1 MIKQQCVHSQS
12 INELAKIK
20 KQKHI
25 RKALMSLQKK
35 MKLCNFILGIIK
47 HEAIMFFPA
56 WDNPRYT
63 AKLQD
68 EGLKKKKFTWIT
80 QPNTKCRS

>member
-1 MIKQQCVHSQS
+1 MHSQS

-20 KQKHI
+20 KQKHV

-47 HEAIMFFPA
+47 HVKQLCFFQHEIM
-56 WDNPRYT
+56 
-63 AKLQD
+63 QD
-68 EGLKKKKFTWIT
+68 T
-80 QPNTKCRS
+80 QQNSRMKD